1 MRHSLALSL
10 RFALAALAAL
20 VALGCDASD
29 GTTAPRTVNSPPP
42 APPAPPAPPVAPPPT
57 GDVVAMVRVQ
67 VDTVAA
73 FIGMQ
78 RTVVV
83 LAFDAKGA
91 PMNSGDAIV
100 TISDPDAATEVGRMV
115 VPVVVGATG
124 RRFTELQLSL
134 QLIGEGEV
142 SIQASV
148 GAASGQAVLHIR
160 AQPPITAAL
169 VVDTFTVVEY
179 HATCAWD
186 CPYLY
191 YAPLLRLREPTGSA
205 WATVEGVEITIPGK
219 TTGMCRG
226 SVPYRPGQSLY
237 VSYVDPYPW
246 SNDLF
251 FVSLDGKP
259 VPDGLATARVIV
271 RDVRGAY
278 GTIEASA
285 PIQRMVKDP
294 VFPAPSEAA
303 PFGWECYY
311 GN

>member
-42 APPAPPAPPVAPPPT
+42 APPAPPVAPPPT

-73 FIGMQ
+73 FMGMQ

-100 TISDPDAATEVGRMV
+100 TISDPDAAAEVGRMV
-115 VPVVVGATG
+115 VPVVVGATE

-142 SIQASV
+142 SIEASV

-160 AQPPITAAL
+160 TQPPITAAL

-191 YAPLLRLREPTGSA
+191 YAPLLKLREPTGSA

>member
-1 MRHSLALSL
+1 
-10 RFALAALAAL
+10 
-20 VALGCDASD
+20 
-29 GTTAPRTVNSPPP
+29 
-42 APPAPPAPPVAPPPT
+42 
-57 GDVVAMVRVQ
+57 MVSRVIVQ
-67 VDTVAA
+67 VDTTAA
-73 FIGMQ
+73 FVGMR

-83 LAFDAKGA
+83 FAFDAKGA
-91 PMNSGDAIV
+91 PMNSGDAMV
-100 TISDPDAATEVGRMV
+100 TISDPGAAAVASRSV
-115 VPVVVGATG
+115 FPVVVGATG

-142 SIQASV
+142 SIEASV

-160 AQPPITAAL
+160 PQPPITTAL
-169 VVDTFTVVEY
+169 VIDSFTVVEY

-191 YAPLLRLREPTGSA
+191 YAPLLKLREPTGSA

-303 PFGWECYY
+303 PFGWECHY